1 MDNQK
6 SIVISSTFA
15 AEPLREP
22 ISFWLDRLELVA
34 PLIFAPELQLIQ
46 NLLDAH
52 SPLNTN
58 TAGLNVVLLRWQDL
72 DAHGRD
78 GDRPFTDLI
87 GCLRAS
93 VGAEIPLLIVTCP
106 PSPGTTAAT
115 RMNVYADWDRRL
127 AREIDRYPNQWVTV
141 ASHWQDL
148 YPVASPYE
156 PGGDDFTLLPYSA
169 ATFAVLGTLIIRKFH
184 MLTTAPYKVIAVDC
198 DDTLW
203 DGACGEDGPLG
214 VGLNP
219 PHVELQQFLLSQLQ
233 QGCLLCL
240 CSKNNPEDVEAVFRE
255 RPDMPLRW
263 EHIAAFQLN
272 WKPKPENL
280 LAIAEEL
287 GLGTDSFIF
296 IDDNPIECEMMRQS
310 LPNVLTLQLPS
321 NRSSLQ
327 QFLRRVWA
335 FDRPAPTEED
345 KQRMSLYQRERE
357 REQLLQKSATLE
369 EFIAGLEL
377 YVEFKPLNDENLCRA
392 SQLTFRVNQFNVT
405 TIRRTEAE
413 LATLLREGS
422 LNGLAVDVSD
432 RFGEYGF
439 VGLILF
445 ASTFDAL
452 QVDTFLLSCRA
463 LGRGVEHRMLAE
475 LGEVAKCKGLRTI
488 GLRLIPTSKNQ
499 PARDFLEEDLGSYQQ
514 RSEGYVKYRVPVDA
528 ALAIRYRPGIRKEP
542 PAQLQV
548 PGQVTAVGD
557 ETLNMS
563 RGSRLAW
570 IASEMLDA
578 DKILAAIQAWRQKE
592 RPGPEASFI
601 SSRTDL
607 ERMLAGIWADV
618 LGLEKVSVRDNFFE
632 LGGDSLAMVR
642 AIIQLYEVS
651 GVEFS
656 VASFFES
663 PIIEELAIKLARLD
677 PRCDD

>member
-22 ISFWLDRLELVA
+22 ISFWLDRLKLA
-34 PLIFAPELQLIQ
+34 ARLIFAPELQLIQ

-87 GCLRAS
+87 GSLRAS
-93 VGAEIPLLIVTCP
+93 VRAEIPLLIVTCP

-115 RMNVYADWDRRL
+115 RMNVYTDWDRRL

-141 ASHWQDL
+141 ASDWQDL

-156 PGGDDFTLLPYSA
+156 PGGDDLALLPYSA

-203 DGACGEDGPLG
+203 DGACGEAGPQGIALSQSH
-214 VGLNP
+214 LK
-219 PHVELQQFLLSQLQ
+219 LQQFLVSQVQ

-240 CSKNNPEDVEAVFRE
+240 CSKNNPEDVEAVFRD

-280 LAIAEEL
+280 LAMAEEI
-287 GLGTDSFIF
+287 GLATDSIIF
-296 IDDNPIECEMMRQS
+296 MDDNPIECEIMRQS
-310 LPNVLTLQLPS
+310 LPNVLTLQLPLD
-321 NRSSLQ
+321 RSRLE

-335 FDRPAPTEED
+335 FDRLAATEED
-345 KQRMSLYQRERE
+345 KQRTSSYQRERE
-357 REQLLQKSATLE
+357 REQLREGSATLE

-377 YVEFKPLNDENLCRA
+377 SVEFKPLNDENLCRA
-392 SQLTFRVNQFNVT
+392 SQLTFRVNQFNLT
-405 TIRRTEAE
+405 TIRRSEAE
-413 LATLLREGS
+413 LAHFRRDNS
-422 LNGLAVDVSD
+422 LDGWMVDVSD
-432 RFGEYGF
+432 RFGAYGL

-445 ASTFDAL
+445 ARTPKSL
-452 QVDTFLLSCRA
+452 QVDSFLLSCRA
-463 LGRGVEHRMLAE
+463 LGRGVEHRMALELAARAKS
-475 LGEVAKCKGLRTI
+475 LGLHRIDFSFVPSG
-488 GLRLIPTSKNQ
+488 KNQ
-499 PARDFLEEDLGSYQQ
+499 PAEEFLESEFCDYRRPVGSGVEY
-514 RSEGYVKYRVPVDA
+514 RIPVEHGLALRYSPTRRTNGVPIVAPGGAAVSENGDSNQ
-528 ALAIRYRPGIRKEP
+528 IRAK
-542 PAQLQV
+542 
-548 PGQVTAVGD
+548 T
-557 ETLNMS
+557 
-563 RGSRLAW
+563 LAW
-570 IASEMLDA
+570 IASELFTGD
-578 DKILAAIQAWRQKE
+578 AIQTTIQNSRRKENGNREFTPPHTRSERQI
-592 RPGPEASFI
+592 A
-601 SSRTDL
+601 D
-607 ERMLAGIWADV
+607 IWADV
-618 LGLEKVSVRDNFFE
+618 LGLVNVGVNDNFFQI
-632 LGGDSLAMVR
+632 GGDSLAMVR
-642 AIIQLYEVS
+642 IILRVNELTDF
-651 GVEFS
+651 ELPIR
-656 VASFFES
+656 AFFES
-663 PIIEELAIKLARLD
+663 PTIAAQLLRFPIGKRNGE
-677 PRCDD
+677 